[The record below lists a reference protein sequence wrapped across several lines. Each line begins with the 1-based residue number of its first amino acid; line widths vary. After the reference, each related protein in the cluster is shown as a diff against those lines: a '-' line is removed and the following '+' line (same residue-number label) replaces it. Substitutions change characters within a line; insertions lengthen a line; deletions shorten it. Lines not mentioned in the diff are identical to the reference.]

1 MAVLENVK
9 WENFAQGLAQGK
21 SADQAYQDAGYSA
34 NRGNA
39 VRLKTNESI
48 VARVQELQQVA
59 VRRHD
64 ITLDTLTDELEAAR
78 LSAMDGSRESAA
90 ISATMGKAKLHGL
103 DVQRLEHSGP
113 YGDAVKVDV
122 NVTDLELARRIGF
135 VLAKG
140 SDAADP

>member
-1 MAVLENVK
+1 M
-9 WENFAQGLAQGK
+9 
-21 SADQAYQDAGYSA
+21 
-34 NRGNA
+34 
-39 VRLKTNESI
+39 
-48 VARVQELQQVA
+48 
-59 VRRHD
+59 
-64 ITLDTLTDELEAAR
+64 LTDELEAAR